1 MCTYLISIKS
11 VKLFSQL
18 TSLGSPF
25 FYIFTSIWY
34 CMAFYFLSISV
45 MIKDQHFI
53 DGLISIFLISIQFD
67 HLLIIITHL
76 GFSYCELPIQRCC
89 LFFIFFFSL
98 CRRKTDLM
106 DPTKNII
113 QFTLFKMC
121 YVENFFFKPLFLG
134 KLYNSS
140 SERFAMAFSHLT
152 CNHSYIYPFSE
163 CTCILVFSLNPIYFN
178 VITFFVSGHNLTL
191 KDVLKESGRRESIH
205 LLLQNVLV

>member
-25 FYIFTSIWY
+25 FCIFTSIWY

-98 CRRKTDLM
+98 CRRKTDLT

-163 CTCILVFSLNPIYFN
+163 CTCFLV
-178 VITFFVSGHNLTL
+178 H
-191 KDVLKESGRRESIH
+191 KK
-205 LLLQNVLV
+205 